1 MAPPASDMPLA
12 AEDYELYMPLLK
24 AMRLDLEETLEDR
37 PNAVFYPGRS
47 IVVNRFLATL
57 RSILGEDGRD
67 LVTLDEQ
74 GEISAQSVC
83 SAIKSY
89 HSALLSRAPSDK

>member
-12 AEDYELYMPLLK
+12 AEDYELYMPLLE

-37 PNAVFYPGRS
+37 SNAVFYPGRS

-57 RSILGEDGRD
+57 RSILG
-67 LVTLDEQ
+67 EQ

>member
-12 AEDYELYMPLLK
+12 AEDYELYMPLLE
-24 AMRLDLEETLEDR
+24 AMRLDLEETLEGR

-67 LVTLDEQ
+67 LVTLDER

-83 SAIKSY
+83 STIKSY